1 MNQASLS
8 TRGFS
13 LSVAVFPAFLL
24 NDLKVASKSGWKSYP
39 SCWAIAQAHGLPRG
53 SQGTF
58 LSTELVSL
66 HPIRSLDLLVQSSCF
81 SWLYETQSKQVL
93 LLTEIHYV
101 GLWTTWPPSWDAF
114 LNCFA
119 LVRKNVEAASPKS
132 QALPFRLTTQ
142 GTYFLEAWVADDY
155 WCPRGKLCPE
165 KTTAYPGITMTSTSF
180 CLSLSFSI
188 NVVLAIGVL
197 KIFDTS
203 ILVVSYL
210 FV

>member
-1 MNQASLS
+1 MNQAALP

-13 LSVAVFPAFLL
+13 LSVAVFPTFLL

-66 HPIRSLDLLVQSSCF
+66 HPIRSLDLLIQSYCL
-81 SWLYETQSKQVL
+81 SWLYETQSECVL
-93 LLTEIHYV
+93 LLTEVHYV

-119 LVRKNVEAASPKS
+119 LVRKNC
-132 QALPFRLTTQ
+132 
-142 GTYFLEAWVADDY
+142 G
-155 WCPRGKLCPE
+155 G
-165 KTTAYPGITMTSTSF
+165 
-180 CLSLSFSI
+180 CLSEVPGSAFQVNHL
-188 NVVLAIGVL
+188 GH
-197 KIFDTS
+197 IFLRGLGS
-203 ILVVSYL
+203 WWLLMSKG
-210 FV
+210 